1 MSRISIGNP
10 FLRHHIIE
18 QVHHRI
24 MVRHE
29 PPLVL
34 YLVEEN
40 VLTVDP
46 DIRVSNLPV
55 DCDLSLYL
63 ISRIVFCDPEIR
75 LAELAVAPAPPH
87 NFHKPM
93 DGRGDNIWNILQLRT
108 PRNVNILRRSVEL
121 YIPVNILDHM
131 IALADH
137 HMVDAQGLRVLVPD
151 LHLPSARPAQDQL
164 SLRNLLPGLVDLS
177 YKLEKLLL
185 RIVSELATIGEHH
198 AHRAQP
204 ERVHR

>member
-108 PRNVNILRRSVEL
+108 PRDMNILGCAVEL
-121 YIPVNILDHM
+121 YVPVNILDHM
-131 IALADH
+131 ITLTDDH
-137 HMVDAQGLRVLVPD
+137 VVNAQSLRVPVPD
-151 LHLPSARPAQDQL
+151 LHLPGARPTQDQL
-164 SLRNLLPGLVDLS
+164 SLRELLPRLVDLS
-177 YKLEKLLL
+177 DKLEKLLL
-185 RIVSELATIGEHH
+185 RIGSELATIGEHH
-198 AHRAQP
+198 AHGSQP
-204 ERVHR
+204 EWIHR